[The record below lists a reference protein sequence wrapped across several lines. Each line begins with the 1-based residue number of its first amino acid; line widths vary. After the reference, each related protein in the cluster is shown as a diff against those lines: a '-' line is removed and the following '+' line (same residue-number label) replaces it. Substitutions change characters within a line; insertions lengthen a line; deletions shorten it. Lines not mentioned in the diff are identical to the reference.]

1 MNKELPLKHFF
12 ILLLAISFGT
22 AYSGD
27 DHGANVGST
36 SSYAVSLTS
45 TTMISGKL
53 VWDANANQVADPG
66 EVGLA
71 TWAIGLYGT
80 KDDSTFTGSDGSYS
94 FTNEPIGN
102 YIVCVKEREGWTHY
116 IYAGPHPSYD
126 FYDSIRFAFQ
136 IEIFKHIDSISQN
149 AYTYRLLPKT
159 SGGGGGVYTGYTIPA
174 SLAGNIFATY
184 RTVVVNPRLIAFLS
198 TAIYPGG
205 DAPVTI
211 DADTLGLF
219 TSVTGFDPALRP
231 VTLRPTQPLITG
243 IDLTMIPFEVHGKV
257 STDYKDSKVGLAGRR
272 IDLHGPID
280 TSAITDANGNFVF
293 RDFPWGMYTLTEES
307 QDGWVSSYP
316 TGTLTSIESSSARTI
331 AMERHLFAIAE
342 DAYRYYWRT
351 TSLGGGW
358 GSFTG
363 YNIPSSM
370 LIDSLATYQIS
381 RNIST
386 SIAFKAIQTGIW
398 DIVLTL
404 NNDGSLGPVF
414 VVSPE
419 TDPYPR
425 PSPGTH
431 LLLIRSMYDNLPDH
445 SGYTIANFGNTQPA
459 EISGMVFA
467 DSNGNGVKDPG
478 ENGISGWKVYLSGP
492 VIDSVVTDASGF
504 YQFTNL
510 PAGRYLV
517 NEGFHSGIWGVT
529 PSLVP
534 VVARRDSVIRN
545 LNELIH
551 QSYLIGIDAYRYKD
565 LSSNFGGGGSDG
577 FYGYDIPYS
586 MEISLGGIYKRTGAD
601 NFSVSFQ
608 DSSKYGYGLLTSL
621 ADTSGE
627 IQNIAL
633 AGEFSSIGAKIVDT
647 DSSGLNFN
655 NVNFGNKFL
664 TDTITAAST
673 GNGSISPAGIITFLQ
688 GSDQRFTFTPN
699 TGNHIDS
706 VIVDGVL
713 VDSTTGYSF
722 LNVRANHSIRA
733 VFKVNSYTITAGAG
747 NHGSI
752 LPAGNVNINYGD
764 SAVFTFVP
772 DTGYHVDSVIVDG
785 VYQTENA
792 NLRSVKM
799 KGIKAYSGTN
809 YIFMNV
815 IANHTISV
823 TFAINQFTITAS
835 SGSNGTITPNGSMIV
850 SYGGSAIFSFTP
862 NTGYHVSD
870 VVVDGNSVGQ
880 VTSYKFLNVT
890 SSHTI
895 IVRFTITGFTITPT
909 TDINGTISPA
919 GPVSIN
925 YGNDTSFTIIPN
937 TGYHIDTVFVDGVSI
952 GPVTSYRFANVSAN
966 HTITVK
972 LAINTYSLTSSVS
985 DGRGTIAPLGITPIN
1000 YGGVQVYTITPETGY
1015 HIDSLFEDGSYIGN
1029 RSRDTIDYVT
1039 ANHSLRATFKINT
1052 YTITASAGANGMI
1065 SPAGVDTVTY
1075 GSSPVFSIVPIP
1087 GYHID
1092 SVLVD
1097 GVLQTTLSSD
1107 TMYNITANHTI
1118 RVTFAL
1124 SAIKVGMNIIPLWN
1138 LISLP
1143 VKVQNDT
1150 ISRLFPTRKSN
1161 AFAYNGSGYL
1171 ITNQLNIG
1179 TGYWL
1184 KFASAG
1190 SDTLSGFPYSSDT
1203 IVVTVGW
1210 NLIGSLSSPF
1220 AASSITGNPPG
1231 MVTSNF
1237 FGYNGN
1243 YKISD
1248 SIYPGKGYW
1257 VKVNQPGTLI
1267 LSTGGTESPEKN
1279 ASTVRIRIVPIDELP
1294 PPPPN
1299 DDVAMIGRP
1308 KEFALDQNY
1317 PNPFNPTTTL
1327 RYALPMDSK
1336 VTLKIY
1342 NLLGQVVTTLTDNV
1356 VSAGYQSAEW
1366 NANNVSSGV
1375 YFYRLKATSVG
1386 DPTKTFMQ
1394 VRKMV
1399 LIR

>member
-1 MNKELPLKHFF
+1 MNKELSLKHIF
-12 ILLLAISFGT
+12 ILSLAISFGT
-22 AYSGD
+22 AYSGE
-27 DHGANVGST
+27 DHGAKVGST
-36 SSYAVSLTS
+36 SQSAVTLTS
-45 TTMISGKL
+45 TTTISGKL
-53 VWDANANQVADPG
+53 VWDANKNQVADPG
-66 EVGLA
+66 EVGLSN
-71 TWAIGLYGT
+71 WAIGLYGR
-80 KDDSTFTGSDGSYS
+80 KDDSTITGSDGSYS
-94 FTNEPIGN
+94 FTDEPIGN
-102 YIVCVKEREGWTHY
+102 YIVRVKEREGWTHY
-116 IYAGPHPSYD
+116 IYAGTHPYYD

-136 IEIFKHIDSISQN
+136 IAIFKHIDSISQN

-174 SLAGNIFATY
+174 SLAGDIYATY
-184 RTVVVNPRLIAFLS
+184 RTVVVNPRLIAFLA

-219 TSVTGFDPALRP
+219 TSVTGFDTALRP
-231 VTLRPTQPLITG
+231 VTLRPTQSLITG
-243 IDLTMIPFEVHGKV
+243 IDLTMIPFEIRGKV

-272 IDLHGPID
+272 IDLRGPID
-280 TSAITDANGNFVF
+280 TTAITDANGNFVF
-293 RDFPWGMYTLTEES
+293 RDFPWGMYTLAEEP
-307 QDGWVSSYP
+307 QDGWATSYP
-316 TGTLTSIESSSARTI
+316 SDTLTSVESYSARTI
-331 AMERHLFAIAE
+331 AMERHLFDIAE
-342 DAYRYYWRT
+342 DAYRYYWRPT
-351 TSLGGGW
+351 GSGGGW
-358 GSFTG
+358 GSFNG
-363 YNIPSSM
+363 YAIAGGMSN
-370 LIDSLATYQIS
+370 DTLATYQVS
-381 RNIST
+381 RNIS
-386 SIAFKAIQTGIW
+386 SLIAFEATQIDTGGSMI
-398 DIVLTL
+398 L
-404 NNDGSLGPVF
+404 NLNYDGSLSMLF
-414 VVSPE
+414 IANNL
-419 TDPYPR
+419 YPR
-425 PSPGTH
+425 PIPGAH
-431 LLLIRSMYDNLPDH
+431 LLLIRSMYDNLPVH
-445 SGYTIANFGNTQPA
+445 AGYTIANFGNTQPA

-467 DSNGNGVKDPG
+467 DSNGNGLKDPG

-529 PSLVP
+529 PSRVP
-534 VVARRDSVIRN
+534 VAARRDSVIRN

-551 QSYLIGIDAYRYKD
+551 QTYLIGIDAYRYKD
-565 LSSNFGGGGSDG
+565 LSSNFGGGASIG
-577 FYGYDIPYS
+577 FLGYNIPYS
-586 MEISLGGIYKRTGAD
+586 MDNSPGGIYLRTATEYY
-601 NFSVSFQ
+601 VSFQ
-608 DSSKYGYGLLTSL
+608 DSSKYGYGVLTSI

-664 TDTITAAST
+664 TDTITATSS

-688 GSDQRFTFTPN
+688 GSGQRFTFTPN

-706 VIVDGVL
+706 VIVDGLL

-722 LNVRANHSIRA
+722 LNVTANHSIRV
-733 VFKVNSYTITAGAG
+733 VFKVNSYTISAGAG

-752 LPAGNVNINYGD
+752 FPAGNVNINYGD
-764 SAVFTFVP
+764 SAVFTFVS

-799 KGIKAYSGTN
+799 KAIKTYSGTN
-809 YIFMNV
+809 YTFMNV
-815 IANHTISV
+815 TANHTISV

-835 SGSNGTITPNGSMIV
+835 AGSNGTITPNGSMIV
-850 SYGGSAIFSFTP
+850 SYGDTAAFSFTP

-880 VTSYKFLNVT
+880 VTFYKFMNVT

-895 IVRFTITGFTITPT
+895 IVSFTITGFTITPT
-909 TDINGTISPA
+909 TDINGTIRPA

-925 YGNDTSFTIIPN
+925 YGNDTTFTIIPN
-937 TGYHIDTVFVDGVSI
+937 TGYHVDTVFVDGVSI
-952 GPVTSYRFANVSAN
+952 GAVTSYRFANVTTN

-972 LAINTYSLTSSVS
+972 FAINTYSLTSSIA
-985 DGRGTIAPLGITPIN
+985 GENGTITPLGITTIN
-1000 YGGVQVYTITPETGY
+1000 YGGVQVYTITPNTGY
-1015 HIDSLFEDGSYIGN
+1015 HIDSVFVDESYIGN
-1029 RSRDTIDYVT
+1029 RSHDTINYVT
-1039 ANHSLRATFKINT
+1039 ANHSLRAMFKINT

-1065 SPAGVDTVTY
+1065 SPAGIDTVTY
-1075 GSSPVFSIVPIP
+1075 GSSPVFSIVPIL

-1097 GVLQTTLSSD
+1097 EVLQTTLSSD

-1124 SAIKVGMNIIPLWN
+1124 SAIKVGMNIIPSWN
-1138 LISLP
+1138 LVSLP

-1150 ISRLFPTRKSN
+1150 ISRLFPTRNSN
-1161 AFAYNGSGYL
+1161 AFAYNGSGYA

-1203 IVVTVGW
+1203 IVVTAGW
-1210 NLIGSLSSPF
+1210 NLIGSLSSPLVS
-1220 AASSITGNPPG
+1220 SSIMGNPPG

-1267 LSTGGTESPEKN
+1267 LSTGGTESLEKN

-1299 DDVAMIGRP
+1299 EDVVMIGRP
-1308 KEFALDQNY
+1308 KGFTLDQNY

-1375 YFYRLKATSVG
+1375 YFYRMKATSVG
-1386 DPTKTFMQ
+1386 DPTKTFTQ

-1399 LIR
+1399 LMK